1 MNIIIKLFLG
11 IFIISWSSILIR
23 WMGDIHPLVIS
34 FYRLF
39 FSALFILPFILKKL
53 PSQRKNVTNFFP
65 YIFFAGLFLALH
77 FYTWISS
84 LQMTTVGNSIFLES
98 THPLFGLLLSII
110 ILKEK
115 GSKYFIPAL
124 IFGLAGMYL
133 TVCGD
138 IHNNPQA
145 LYGDLLAVLA
155 AFCLAAYLL
164 IARILKDKFLL
175 LPYLFFIYGMAAIFL
190 FTGLIIYDLDYLNL
204 SLQNWIILITLAAG
218 PNLIGHS
225 ILNWASRKMEIFK
238 VNMALFG
245 ESILATSLAAILL
258 GEIPNMEFYFGAL
271 LIIAAIL
278 SVFLS
283 KKQI

>member
-1 MNIIIKLFLG
+1 MNTIIKLFLG

-23 WMGDIHPLVIS
+23 WLGDVHPLVIS

-53 PSQRKNVTNFFP
+53 PSQRKNVTKFFP

-124 IFGLAGMYL
+124 ILGLA
-133 TVCGD
+133 
-138 IHNNPQA
+138 
-145 LYGDLLAVLA
+145 LYNMSGQNDLA
-155 AFCLAAYLL
+155 
-164 IARILKDKFLL
+164 
-175 LPYLFFIYGMAAIFL
+175 
-190 FTGLIIYDLDYLNL
+190 
-204 SLQNWIILITLAAG
+204 WIIFPLLVRA
-218 PNLIGHS
+218 IGVISS
-225 ILNWASRKMEIFK
+225 IIGNVF
-238 VNMALFG
+238 N
-245 ESILATSLAAILL
+245 
-258 GEIPNMEFYFGAL
+258 
-271 LIIAAIL
+271 IIR
-278 SVFLS
+278 
-283 KKQI
+283 